1 MRLNQQTLDM
11 LRPVQT
17 GGCRALHAAHRR
29 LTMDAVVNDGR
40 ATVTLRGGLD
50 IATAPDVEEWA
61 TLILRGRSIDHLT
74 FDMADVSIVDSAG
87 LAALVR
93 ISQRAHAADCTIALA
108 NVRSLV
114 RRVLDVTGLA
124 DVLNVQ
130 DDLPPR

>member
-1 MRLNQQTLDM
+1 M
-11 LRPVQT
+11 PP
-17 GGCRALHAAHRR
+17 H
-29 LTMDAVVNDGR
+29 
-40 ATVTLRGGLD
+40 
-50 IATAPDVEEWA
+50 PDVEE
-61 TLILRGRSIDHLT
+61 RRRSSCGGRSIDHLT